1 MKRIAVLRCLKSSS
15 HCSGAG
21 CLKILFN
28 KEKVYSKYKEEDIQL
43 AAFWTCNGCGDIS
56 LGDEEGLRRKIASM
70 ERFSVDVVHMSHCVF
85 KKKTD
90 GSEEICTQVSAIVS
104 ELEKIGVRVEKGF

>member
-15 HCSGAG
+15 QCSGAG

-43 AAFWTCNGCGDIS
+43 VAFWTCNGCKDVS

-70 ERFSVDVVHMSHCVF
+70 ERFTVDIVHLSHCVF

-90 GSEEICTQVSAIVS
+90 GSEKICSQVSAIVS
-104 ELEKIGVRVEKGF
+104 ELEKKGVRVEKGF

>member
-21 CLKILFN
+21 FLKILFN

-70 ERFSVDVVHMSHCVF
+70 ERFSVDVVHLSHCVF

-90 GSEEICTQVSAIVS
+90 GSEGICPQVSAIVS

>member
-28 KEKVYSKYKEEDIQL
+28 KDKVYSKYQEEDIQL
-43 AAFWTCNGCGDIS
+43 TAFWTCNGCDDIS

-70 ERFSVDVVHMSHCVF
+70 ERFSVDVVHLSHCVF
-85 KKKTD
+85 KKNTD
-90 GSEEICTQVSAIVS
+90 GSEEICPRVRAIVS
-104 ELEKIGVRVEKGF
+104 ELGKIGVRVEKGF